1 MSYNGIEIDM
11 FSLGDADSILVTKW
25 TGEYSRRVLID
36 GGNANSSEVVQKF
49 LRDRGIWCIEDVV
62 CSHPHDDH
70 AAGLIPLLR
79 DSGVLFG
86 TLWVHVP
93 QNHINLLGYRLGLY
107 RLSQSKRVQKAV
119 KGLETIDELLAVAK
133 SKNVTVREPFAG
145 ANIGFMTVC
154 GPSVEYYRELL
165 PEFADLD
172 HLEAE
177 DRESTLPNLDALLEL
192 FDGAELSDS
201 LLDDPRTT
209 AENNSSTILAT
220 VFDGRKFL
228 FTADAGAQALSR
240 ASAAYNLSRCYWMQI
255 PHHGSRR
262 NITAGLINYF
272 APTVAY
278 VSADGSLKHPR
289 RAVVNAFKKAGAIV
303 YSTHYPSARHL
314 RSHLGVVPVRRDY
327 SAATPLWDADAP
339 KLDFAKLLLGG
350 IGGPGR
356 AVDA

>member
-1 MSYNGIEIDM
+1 MSYNGLEIDM

-36 GGNANSSEVVQKF
+36 GGNASSSDTVQKF
-49 LRDRGIWCIEDVV
+49 LRDQGIWYIDDVV

-79 DSGVLFG
+79 DSGVCFG

-133 SKNVTVREPFAG
+133 TKNVTVREPFAG

-177 DRESTLPNLDALLEL
+177 DRKSTLPNLDALLEL
-192 FDGAELSDS
+192 FDGGELSDS
-201 LLDDPRTT
+201 LLDDPQTT

-220 VFDGRKFL
+220 VFDGRKYL
-228 FTADAGAQALSR
+228 FTADAGAQALCR
-240 ASAAYNLSRCYWMQI
+240 AVAAYDLSRCWWMQI

-262 NITAGLINYF
+262 NITAGLINHF

-278 VSADGSLKHPR
+278 VSADGSVKHPR
-289 RAVVNAFKKAGAIV
+289 RAVVNAFKNAGSLV
-303 YSTHYPSARHL
+303 YSTHYPSAANL
-314 RSHLGVVPVRRDY
+314 WSHHGVVPVRSGY
-327 SAATPLWDADAP
+327 VTATSLWNVHAP
-339 KLDFAKLLLGG
+339 KLDLAKLLMGA
-350 IGGPGR
+350 R
-356 AVDA
+356 